1 MTPNKYVV
9 EYCYDDHNEWSDEI
23 ADLDVALN
31 HAAVSSELAGVS
43 ETRVWCEDELFATFV
58 DGEAKDDEID
68 YEIDNEYDEPIDP
81 FDECGYD
88 PYGGCF
94 DMDL

>member
-1 MTPNKYVV
+1 MKPNKYVV
-9 EYCYDDHNEWSDEI
+9 EYCYGDHNEWSDEI
-23 ADLDVALN
+23 TDLDVALN

-58 DGEAKDDEID
+58 DGEEKDDEINYD
-68 YEIDNEYDEPIDP
+68 YDGEPIDP
-81 FDECGYD
+81 FDEVGYD

>member
-1 MTPNKYVV
+1 MKPNKYVV
-9 EYCYDDHNEWSDEI
+9 EYCYGNHNEWSDEI
-23 ADLDVALN
+23 EDYDVALN
-31 HAAVSSELAGVS
+31 HAAVSSEIAGVS
-43 ETRVWCEDELFATFV
+43 ETRVWCDDEVMAVFV
-58 DGEAKDDEID
+58 DGDFADEDD

-81 FDECGYD
+81 FDEYGYD

>member
-1 MTPNKYVV
+1 MKPNKYVV
-9 EYCYDDHNEWSDEI
+9 EYCYGDHNEWGNET

-31 HAAVSSELAGVS
+31 HARVSSELAGVS
-43 ETRVWCEDELFATFV
+43 ETRVWCEDEIWATFV
-58 DGEAKDDEID
+58 DGEEKDEDD
-68 YEIDNEYDEPIDP
+68 YEIDNEYDEPCDP
-81 FDECGYD
+81 FDEYGYD

>member
-9 EYCYDDHNEWSDEI
+9 EYCYGDHNEWSNEI
-23 ADLDVALN
+23 EDYDVALN

-43 ETRVWCEDELFATFV
+43 ETRVWCDDEVMAVFV
-58 DGEAKDDEID
+58 DGDYAEEDD
-68 YEIDNEYDEPIDP
+68 YDEPVDL
-81 FDECGYD
+81 FDEVGYD
-88 PYGGCF
+88 PYSGCF